1 MNYFQKLRTSITEKR
16 KQIVFVLAILINF
29 SVPFAQ
35 AQMVYMPDS
44 MLRVKLTN
52 LGFGSCIIGDSIN
65 STCSSVVSATS
76 LSIYNSQIFDLQGI
90 EAFVNLTE
98 LDCGRNYF
106 TSFPALPVNLRG
118 LNCENSNS
126 YSLVILD
133 LPPNLEWLDCSF
145 GNIRIINLPSSLRGL
160 NCSFCYLVINGAFP
174 PPFLE
179 YLNITGI
186 YDNTM
191 CNPCYLPFNLHG
203 SLKELYC
210 TNNNLGNF
218 SFLPNSLLVLDCS
231 YNQITA
237 LPQLPNP
244 LIRFYCND
252 NQMTT
257 LPQLPNSLRI
267 LNCNNNLIT
276 NLPPLSDSLRYL
288 NCGNNQLDSLPSIP
302 LDLTELRCYTNQLSS
317 LPSLP
322 PSLLYLDCSFNNN
335 LSSIP
340 SLPNS
345 LLTLG
350 CSSNQLTALPIFN
363 GNLNYLDCSNNQIST
378 LPTLPNTLRTLI
390 CGNTLI
396 STLPP
401 LPNPM
406 SLLNVSYNPNL
417 TCLPYLT
424 TIQTLNFDSCSVT
437 CLPNYGHVTTSSPL
451 ISSLPLCDMFNPNGC
466 NFYWNISGKVFI
478 DADSN
483 CVQGANE
490 SGLNN
495 IHVNLFDNGSLIQQA
510 FTGGEGLYSFD
521 VNNYG
526 NYEVSLDTTQIPFT
540 PICPLTPNYLDT
552 LNAIDSLI
560 YGNDFGLKCKTDPDM
575 GVWSII
581 AGRMIPGHRPIVKI
595 HAGEISNQFG
605 FNCSNGV
612 SGTLTVTIN
621 GSAHYFATAAGSLTP
636 SFISSDSI
644 NYVIPD
650 LGNINSS
657 SDFGIEIFV
666 DTTAV
671 AGSSICI
678 HVSLVPDLGDSDST
692 NNSLTNCFTVV
703 SSFDPNDKEVYPK
716 GIIDTTDNWLT
727 YSIRF
732 QNTGTAPAD
741 NIYILDTLDSNLDL
755 SSFQL
760 LSTSHSAYVQ
770 ILDGGIAKFNF
781 PNINLPD
788 SNTNELLSHG
798 YVQYRIKMKNNLSNG
813 VIINNTAYIYFDFNP
828 AVVTNTVTNTINLV
842 NKITTAQNSNSINV
856 WPVPF
861 ENNFYMETNADLHN
875 SNYSIINL
883 VGFEIYS
890 DKIVSQVQKINSE
903 NWSSGIY
910 FLTIKTSFGT
920 IVKKLIKN

>member
-1 MNYFQKLRTSITEKR
+1 
-16 KQIVFVLAILINF
+16 
-29 SVPFAQ
+29 
-35 AQMVYMPDS
+35 MPDS

-52 LGFGSCIIGDSIN
+52 SGFGSCIIGDSIN
-65 STCSSVVSATS
+65 STCSSVVNTTY
-76 LSIYNSQIFDLQGI
+76 LDITTSQISNLQGI
-90 EAFVNLTE
+90 EAFVNLTYLNCGNNYFNTFPTLPINLTHLNCSFPFSSLMISNLPLNLE
-98 LDCGRNYF
+98 TLDC
-106 TSFPALPVNLRG
+106 AD
-118 LNCENSNS
+118 
-126 YSLVILD
+126 YSGDSVQ
-133 LPPNLEWLDCSF
+133 
-145 GNIRIINLPSSLRGL
+145 IINLPSSLKNL
-160 NCSFCYLVINGAFP
+160 NCSGVNLWCALPPYLEILFIGGV
-174 PPFLE
+174 
-179 YLNITGI
+179 
-186 YDNTM
+186 YDSTM
-191 CNPCYLPFNLHG
+191 CNPCQLPILPN
-203 SLKELYC
+203 SLKVLHCEF
-210 TNNNLGNF
+210 NNLGNF
-218 SFLPNSLLVLDCS
+218 SSLPDSLLELDCAD
-231 YNQITA
+231 NQMTT

-244 LIRFYCND
+244 LIRLECYR

-257 LPQLPNSLRI
+257 LPQLPNSLEVF
-267 LNCNNNLIT
+267 NCGGNLIT
-276 NLPPLSDSLRYL
+276 NLPPLSDSLRSLDCSENLITNLPTLPDSLRHLDCRNNLITNLPPLPDSLGYL
-288 NCGNNQLDSLPSIP
+288 DCGGNQLD
-302 LDLTELRCYTNQLSS
+302 S

-322 PSLLYLDCSFNNN
+322 PSLRYLNCLYNN

-340 SLPNS
+340 PLPLSLWYLNC
-345 LLTLG
+345 G
-350 CSSNQLTALPIFN
+350 SNQLIALPAFN
-363 GNLNYLDCSNNQIST
+363 GNLNYLDCSNNPITT
-378 LPTLPNTLRTLI
+378 LPTLPNTLYRLFCI
-390 CGNTLI
+390 GTLI
-396 STLPP
+396 SSLPP
-401 LPNPM
+401 LPD
-406 SLLNVSYNPNL
+406 SLVFLYVSYNPNL

-424 TIQTLNFDSCSVT
+424 TIYNLYFDSCSVT
-437 CLPNYGHVTTSSPL
+437 CLPNYGQVTNSSPL
-451 ISSLPLCDMFNPNGC
+451 ISSLPLCDIFNPNGC

-526 NYEVSLDTTQIPFT
+526 NYEVILDTTQIPFI

-605 FNCSNGV
+605 SNCSNGV

-666 DTTAV
+666 DTTAI

-678 HVSLVPDLGDSDST
+678 HASLVPDLGDSDST
-692 NNSLTNCFTVV
+692 NNSLTNCFTIV
-703 SSFDPNDKEVYPK
+703 SSFDPNDKAVYPI
-716 GIIDTTDNWLT
+716 GIIDTTDKWLT

-813 VIINNTAYIYFDFNP
+813 AIINNTAYIYFDFNP

-875 SNYSIINL
+875 SNYSIFNL

-890 DKIVSQVQKINSE
+890 GKIVSQVQKINSE
-903 NWSSGIY
+903 TWSSGIY